1 MDKRYIK
8 RFIENCPLTNF
19 SEEGNVHERQLQL
32 DEYLEKATEY
42 ININETQLAKDFWEE
57 NFVKS
62 QVVIL
67 QSSPYLRRCLVF
79 LDVVVGCFNF
89 LIKKYIDGRKATVS
103 AEMLSVQIKNSI
115 DLYKTIMTLA
125 MNAHFHSVLSEFRT
139 MYESFVITKY
149 LLLHPE
155 LIPVYKEHSEFLYL
169 QINRIGN
176 NNTPEQDL
184 KYDAFINKYGKDFAE
199 NLGWTQS
206 VITNPKDRKLIT
218 LANECQIEAFFAPM
232 YKISCNFVHPSSLA
246 STSRISPDFVQSF
259 LNVCLYI
266 IDYEIVDF
274 IRECNVVKKDGVII
288 KNLIDFMFEDIQR
301 DFSKTKRL
309 F

>member
-8 RFIENCPLTNF
+8 RFIEECPLNNF
-19 SEEGNVHERQLQL
+19 NDDGNATGRHKQL
-32 DEYLEKATEY
+32 DEYLNRATEY
-42 ININETQLAKDFWEE
+42 INANEEELARAFWEE

-67 QSSPYLRRCLVF
+67 KSSPFLRRCLVF

-89 LIKKYIDGRKATVS
+89 LIKKYIDGRKATES
-103 AEMLSVQIKNSI
+103 AEMLCVQIKNSI
-115 DLYKTIMTLA
+115 GLYTTIMTLA
-125 MNAHFHSVLSEFRT
+125 MNGHFHSVMSEFRT

-155 LIPVYKEHSEFLYL
+155 LIPVYKEHSKFLIL
-169 QINRIGN
+169 HINKIAG

-184 KYDAFINKYGKDFAE
+184 KYDAYITKYGKDFAE

-218 LANECQIEAFFAPM
+218 LANECQMETFFAPM
-232 YKISCNFVHPSSLA
+232 YKVSCNFVHPSSLA
-246 STSRISPDFVQSF
+246 STSKIHPDFAQPF

-266 IDYEIVDF
+266 IDYEIIDF
-274 IRECNVVKKDGVII
+274 LKECKVVTKDGVMI
-288 KNLIDFMFEDIQR
+288 KNLIDFIFEDIKR
-301 DFSKTKRL
+301 DFSNKRKM

>member
-1 MDKRYIK
+1 MDKKYIK
-8 RFIENCPLTNF
+8 RFIEDCPLNNF
-19 SEEGNVHERQLQL
+19 TEDGNAADRHKQL
-32 DEYLEKATEY
+32 DDYLNKATEY
-42 ININETQLAKDFWEE
+42 INSNESQLARAFWEE

-67 QSSPYLRRCLVF
+67 QSSPFLRRCLVF
-79 LDVVVGCFNF
+79 LDVVVGCLNF
-89 LIKKYIDGRKATVS
+89 ITSKYIDKRKATVS

-115 DLYKTIMTLA
+115 SLYKTIMTLA
-125 MNAHFHSVLSEFRT
+125 MNGHFHSVLSEYRT

-155 LIPVYKEHSEFLYL
+155 LIPVYKEHSEFLVL
-169 QINRIGN
+169 HINKIAN
-176 NNTPEQDL
+176 NNTPDQDL

-206 VITNPKDRKLIT
+206 VITNQKDRKLIT
-218 LANECQIEAFFAPM
+218 LANECQIEPFFAPM
-232 YKISCNFVHPSSLA
+232 YKVSCNYVHPSSLA
-246 STSRISPDFVQSF
+246 STSIISPDFVQPF

-266 IDYEIVDF
+266 IDYEVIDF
-274 IRECNVVKKDGVII
+274 LRECKVVKKDGVII
-288 KNLIDFMFEDIQR
+288 KNLIDFIFDDIQR
-301 DFSKTKRL
+301 DFSKTRRL

>member
-1 MDKRYIK
+1 MDKKYIK
-8 RFIENCPLTNF
+8 RFIEQCPLNNF
-19 SEEGNVHERQLQL
+19 TEDGNAAERHKQL
-32 DEYLEKATEY
+32 DEYLNRATEY
-42 ININETQLAKDFWEE
+42 INVNEEELARAFWEE

-79 LDVVVGCFNF
+79 LDVVVGCLNF
-89 LIKKYIDGRKATVS
+89 LITKYIDKRKASES

-115 DLYKTIMTLA
+115 DLYKTIMTLS

-155 LIPVYKEHSEFLYL
+155 LIPVYKDHSEFLSL

-184 KYDAFINKYGKDFAE
+184 KYAAFINKYGKDFAE

-218 LANECQIEAFFAPM
+218 LANECNIKAFFAPM

-259 LNVCLYI
+259 LNACLYI